1 MILFQRFGKTHL
13 VSSLSRFQK
22 HEKLQK
28 GHISVTYADNF
39 FLPFA
44 RLAAK
49 TFLPPGVLILA
60 LNPCTLE

>member
-1 MILFQRFGKTHL
+1 MK
-13 VSSLSRFQK
+13 
-22 HEKLQK
+22 E

-60 LNPCTLE
+60 LNPCTLERERFLG